1 MVCMVHAQQQKMPG
15 QVPGKMQIEQGR
27 NDQTPRKIASCAEQD
42 KICIVQ
48 ISGVF
53 HVMAFEWLCSNIV
66 LRSDADRTRP
76 ERSNATKDRLLRRTG
91 QNMYR
96 ADQWRVSCYGF
107 RVVMLKHSAQTQ
119 CFVLQDRLCA
129 GHRPA
134 PRA

>member
-53 HVMAFEWLCSNIV
+53 HVLAFEWLCSNMV
-66 LRSDADRTRP
+66 LRRNVLFCRIGYAQAIDLRP
-76 ERSNATKDRLLRRTG
+76 GRKGRSEER
-91 QNMYR
+91 
-96 ADQWRVSCYGF
+96 RVGKECRS
-107 RVVMLKHSAQTQ
+107 
-119 CFVLQDRLCA
+119 
-129 GHRPA
+129 
-134 PRA
+134 